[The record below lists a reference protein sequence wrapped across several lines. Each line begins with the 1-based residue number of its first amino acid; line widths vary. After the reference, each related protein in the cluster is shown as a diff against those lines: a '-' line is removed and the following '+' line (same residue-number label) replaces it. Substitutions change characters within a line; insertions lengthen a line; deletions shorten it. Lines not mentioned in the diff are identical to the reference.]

1 MPSVPLRTRA
11 LKLSAWLLLTAP
23 SRLNVT
29 EWLMVSCEAKALD
42 EDVKLTH
49 YRLQK
54 MGEQALDLEKAEVV
68 KLPGIKE
75 AGTGAANEDERK
87 ELKEIVAKMNDLFSG
102 DITEADFIG
111 SLTTWQGRL
120 MASEALAAQAKNNT
134 EEQFALG
141 SFKDEFMD
149 VVIEAQDAQNSIA
162 EQLLKDD
169 RIMGVMQKMLAR
181 MVWQGFQQGIGRQ
194 A

>member
-1 MPSVPLRTRA
+1 MPSTTSDTLPDVP
-11 LKLSAWLLLTAP
+11 
-23 SRLNVT
+23 
-29 EWLMVSCEAKALD
+29 
-42 EDVKLTH
+42 
-49 YRLQK
+49 

-87 ELKEIVAKMNDLFSG
+87 ELKEIVAKMNDLFAG

-120 MASEALAAQAKNNT
+120 MTCDTLSAQAKNNS

-162 EQLLKDD
+162 EQMLKDD
-169 RIMGVMQKMLAR
+169 RIMGVMQKMLAK
-181 MVWQGFQQGIGRQ
+181 MVWKQFQQMG
-194 A
+194 AH